1 MLLDAN
7 IDIFAEADVGTT
19 FRISKN
25 VDAVRI
31 HRAWLRGG
39 I

>member
-1 MLLDAN
+1 LLDVN
-7 IDIFAEADVGTT
+7 IDIFAKTNVKTAFGV
-19 FRISKN
+19 FKY

-31 HRAWLRGG
+31 HRAWLRG